1 MLNPGDFS
9 DWRLTNLRDIHLGSA
24 QIGAVTP
31 GNDARTI
38 LTFAVIA
45 FLILGMACVNFT
57 NLATAR
63 ASARAREV
71 ALRKVLGASR
81 RQLMT
86 QFLLESVLL
95 AAVAMLLAWRWRS
108 CCCRR
113 SAASSRPT

>member
-57 NLATAR
+57 NLATAGR
-63 ASARAREV
+63 APAHARSRCARC
-71 ALRKVLGASR
+71 
-81 RQLMT
+81 
-86 QFLLESVLL
+86 SVP
-95 AAVAMLLAWRWRS
+95 AGGS
-108 CCCRR
+108 
-113 SAASSRPT
+113 